1 MLLTEASGDLSWQL
15 FASEL
20 VDSQSACP
28 LPARRAAFGFGRPGR
43 KDPDDPRPA
52 IADIDAG
59 LLRARLA
66 QSGYSS
72 RLSSARSKK
81 GEGSAASA

>member
-1 MLLTEASGDLSWQL
+1 MLLTKASGDLSWQI

-52 IADIDAG
+52 IADVDAG
-59 LLRARLA
+59 LLPRAPRPVRVQLPA
-66 QSGYSS
+66 FE
-72 RLSSARSKK
+72 REVE
-81 GEGSAASA
+81 EG